1 MWLTEIMGRICG
13 EPVNLQ
19 NDLHTEWACD
29 PHAKVELTLPQSYT
43 AHCELYIGAL
53 SAQWL

>member
-1 MWLTEIMGRICG
+1 MWLTEIMGRIHG